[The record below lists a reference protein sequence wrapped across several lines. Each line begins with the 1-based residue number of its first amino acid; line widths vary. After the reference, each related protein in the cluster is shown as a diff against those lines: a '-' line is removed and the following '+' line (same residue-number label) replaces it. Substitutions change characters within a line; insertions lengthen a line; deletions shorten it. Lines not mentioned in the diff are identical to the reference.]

1 MEVVDLRGQPLMLAG
16 PVSLVFRIDISH
28 LDRDTAIAPRG
39 EFLPLEGV
47 AELLLDGLPVF
58 VE

>member
-1 MEVVDLRGQPLMLAG
+1 MLEG
-16 PVSLVFRIDISH
+16 LVSLVFRIDISH

-47 AELLLDGLPVF
+47 AELLLEGLPLF
-58 VE
+58 LE